1 MAKELKWSKQVEQIV
16 HKANKVL
23 GLLKY
28 TVDGR
33 NFFFKFCTKLWF
45 VQSIRLPGV
54 VTTDTYPKPTMKSR
68 RYKEGLGE
76 SPYTKEDRRWR
87 MRRGV

>member
-16 HKANKVL
+16 HNANKVL

-28 TVDGR
+28 T
-33 NFFFKFCTKLWF
+33 KLWF
-45 VQSIRLPGV
+45 VQSIHLPRG

-68 RYKEGLGE
+68 RYKEELGE
-76 SPYTKEDRRWR
+76 SP
-87 MRRGV
+87 

>member
-1 MAKELKWSKQVEQIV
+1 MSNHKVLGVTMAKELKWSKQVEQIV

-33 NFFFKFCTKLWF
+33 NFFF
-45 VQSIRLPGV
+45 
-54 VTTDTYPKPTMKSR
+54 
-68 RYKEGLGE
+68 
-76 SPYTKEDRRWR
+76 
-87 MRRGV
+87 